1 MGNVVRSRIK
11 GPEDEAQLP
20 VIGAEEIPFGGGSV
34 AKNLVIVESP
44 AKAKT
49 ITKFLGR
56 GYTVKASMGHVR
68 DLPKSQFGV
77 DVEDG
82 FKPKYIT
89 VRGQGKTLQELRK
102 AAAKAD
108 RVYLATDP
116 DREGEA
122 ISWHLSEALN
132 LESDRAKRVE
142 FHEITKK
149 AVENAIK
156 NPRPINH
163 NLVDAQQTRRILD
176 RLVGYRL
183 SPLLWN
189 KVKRGLS
196 AGRVQSVALRL
207 ICDREQEINEFE
219 PVEYWSIT
227 ARLAPS
233 DGPSAGEEFEAKL
246 HRIDGKKVEIGSS
259 DEAKA
264 VLEKVSSAN
273 FQVSDVTRKERRRN
287 PAPPFTTST
296 LQQEASRRLG
306 FTAKKTMS
314 LAQQLYEGLEVKGE
328 GTVGLITYL
337 RTDATR
343 VSEEAQSEARA
354 YIEEKYGKR
363 YRPEKPHQYKSRSGA
378 QAAHEAIRPTS
389 IARTPD
395 MLKDSLKRDQ
405 LRLYRLIWER
415 FLASQMSSAILDTLT
430 VDVEAGPAVF
440 RATGSHVKFPGFM
453 TVYLEKKDDEG
464 QEAESAHLPELVQGQ
479 AIKCLS
485 LDPRQHFTQPPP
497 RFTEAML
504 VKTLEELGIGR
515 PSTYVSIID
524 TIQRRGYVALEEKR
538 FVPTELGDIIVDLL
552 KEHFP
557 DIVNV
562 EFTAN
567 LEDQLDR
574 IEDGELEWRGV
585 LDRFYQPFEQALANA
600 KDEIEEVEIQDE
612 VTDEICESCG
622 RNMVIKWGRYGKFL
636 ACPGFP
642 ECRNTR
648 PLLEEIGVDC
658 PLCNS
663 PIVERRSRRGRV
675 FYGCSAYPE
684 CEFTSWKR
692 PIARKCPRCGGLMTE
707 IVRKTRNNRH
717 ECMNKECGYSEDA
730 PDGANLEDGELTDE
744 RPAANGAVS
753 GPNENGAA
761 RLGPNAKA
769 QAKAKGPTRIS

>member
-1 MGNVVRSRIK
+1 MAPK
-11 GPEDEAQLP
+11 DEAQLP

-56 GYTVKASMGHVR
+56 DFTVRASMGHVR

-77 DVEDG
+77 DVENG
-82 FKPKYIT
+82 FEPKYIT

-102 AAAKAD
+102 AASKAE

-122 ISWHLSEALN
+122 ISWHLSEALH
-132 LESDRAKRVE
+132 LSDDRTKRVE

-149 AVENAIK
+149 AVQNAIK
-156 NPRPINH
+156 NPRSIDR
-163 NLVDAQQTRRILD
+163 NLVDAQQARRILD

-189 KVKRGLS
+189 KVRGGLS

-207 ICDREQEINEFE
+207 ICDREQEIDEFE
-219 PVEYWSIT
+219 QEEYWSIT
-227 ARLAPS
+227 ALLAPAG
-233 DGPSAGEEFEAKL
+233 GPNAGETFEAKL
-246 HRIDGKKVEIGSS
+246 HRLDGKKVEIGSEE
-259 DEAKA
+259 EARA
-264 VLEKVSSAN
+264 VVERLGNEEFRVESVS
-273 FQVSDVTRKERRRN
+273 RKERKRN

-314 LAQQLYEGLEVKGE
+314 LAQQLYEGLELIGE

-343 VSEEAQSEARA
+343 VSEEAQAEARA
-354 YIEEKYGKR
+354 FIEEKYGKSH
-363 YRPEKPHQYKSRSGA
+363 RPEKPYQYKSRSGA

-389 IARTPD
+389 VARTPD
-395 MLKDSLKRDQ
+395 KVKASLTRDQ
-405 LRLYRLIWER
+405 HRLYRLIWER
-415 FLASQMSSAILDTLT
+415 FLASQMSPAVLDTVT
-430 VDVEAGPAVF
+430 VDVKAGEGVF
-440 RATGSHVKFPGFM
+440 RATGSSVKFPGFM
-453 TVYLEKKDDEG
+453 TVYLESKDDEHD
-464 QEAESAHLPELVQGQ
+464 ESEGVRLPELTDGQ
-479 AIKCLS
+479 AVECRK
-485 LDPRQHFTQPPP
+485 LDPKQHFTQPPP
-497 RFTEAML
+497 RYTEAML

-538 FVPTELGDIIVDLL
+538 FVPTELGNIIVDLL
-552 KEHFP
+552 KTHFP
-557 DIVNV
+557 DIVDV

-567 LEDQLDR
+567 LEGQLDR
-574 IEDGELEWRGV
+574 IEEGELDWRGV
-585 LDRFYQPFEQALANA
+585 LESFYQPFEQALQNA

-612 VTDEICESCG
+612 VTSEVCEACG

-658 PLCNS
+658 PKCNS
-663 PIVERRSRRGRV
+663 PLVERRSRRGRV

-684 CEFTSWKR
+684 CDFTSWKR
-692 PIARKCPRCGGLMTE
+692 PIARKCPACGSLMTE
-707 IVRKTRNNRH
+707 VVRKTKRDRH
-717 ECMNKECGYSEDA
+717 ECTNKECGYSEDA
-730 PDGANLEDGELTDE
+730 PEGWSRDGDGAHEALQTGAAVAPRPSENGREAGSPNGAP
-744 RPAANGAVS
+744 RPAA
-753 GPNENGAA
+753 E
-761 RLGPNAKA
+761 AKA
-769 QAKAKGPTRIS
+769 MAREADPR